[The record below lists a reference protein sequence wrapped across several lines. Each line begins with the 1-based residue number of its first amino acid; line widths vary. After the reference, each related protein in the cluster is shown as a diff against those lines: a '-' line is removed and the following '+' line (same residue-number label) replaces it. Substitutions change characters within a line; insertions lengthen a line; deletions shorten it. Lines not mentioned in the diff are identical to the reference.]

1 MLVILTRNKIHVSTI
16 NMNIKTRTY
25 DSSKRKAQAEAR
37 RTLMLKCGT
46 DEFRLEDVAQAAG
59 VSGQTILRAFGSKD
73 GLVIK
78 TLEFEAPSAL
88 DMSVYDNIRIEAV
101 GDMIRTMFQVYDKIG
116 DLVIHALAHEHR
128 SPEFQ
133 KSLDVG
139 RAFHKGWIADACD
152 IHIAKR
158 PPDERAAMFHA
169 LLAATDIY
177 VWKILRRDEG
187 LSLEEAV
194 ATVSF
199 TTKSLIQENSS

>member
-1 MLVILTRNKIHVSTI
+1 
-16 NMNIKTRTY
+16 MNTKTRTY

-37 RTLMLKCGT
+37 RTLMLKCAAQLLADSGT

-59 VSGQTILRAFGSKD
+59 VSVQTILRAFGSKD

-88 DMSVYDNIRIEAV
+88 DMSVYDNIRIEDV

-187 LSLEEAV
+187 LSLEDTV
-194 ATVSF
+194 ATVTF
-199 TTKSLIQENSS
+199 TLKSLIQEKE